1 MEEQGIRRFC
11 TDNNV
16 NTVWEYTPYVVLESS
31 KDYNEL
37 SSCWDGRPIGRK
49 VGGCCAF
56 PWGAGSP
63 SNTTLPGPRPTF
75 VPSGILIHL
84 AVWPQ

>member
-37 SSCWDGRPIGRK
+37 SSC
-49 VGGCCAF
+49 
-56 PWGAGSP
+56 
-63 SNTTLPGPRPTF
+63 
-75 VPSGILIHL
+75 
-84 AVWPQ
+84 